1 MLIQRQRVR
10 VTSDLDGNIY
20 DLDVLD
26 SSDLAEF
33 DCSGM
38 TELEIN
44 QELEAYGITFG
55 REHHSLVQKGGG
67 TKGSSGIAYRT
78 TAVKKK
84 TSLSA

>member
-1 MLIQRQRVR
+1 MLVQRQRVR

-55 REHHSLVQKGGG
+55 GEHHSLVQKGGA
-67 TKGSSGIAYRT
+67 KDSSGMAYK

-84 TSLSA
+84 NSLSA